1 MTVSQVRTALARMID
16 QVTAADHADRIAQN
30 CKRRL
35 LRTTLARF
43 YHWKR
48 RNLLA
53 PLNVHM
59 RR

>member
-1 MTVSQVRTALARMID
+1 MTVSQVRTVLAQMID
-16 QVTAADHADRIAQN
+16 QAAAADHADRIAQN
-30 CKRRL
+30 CQRRL

-48 RNLLA
+48 RKLLA